1 MSRSYRKNP
10 YVTDQQGNRRT
21 KSVKRAA
28 ARAVRAAKEVPSG
41 KAYRRFFNPWDIRDW
56 SFYDPKRAKRK

>member
-10 YVTDQQGNRRT
+10 YTTDQQGGNVRWR
-21 KSVKRAA
+21 KRKA
-28 ARAVRAAKEVPSG
+28 ARKVRKAKEVGDG
-41 KAYRRFFNPWDIRDW
+41 KEYRKHSNSWDIRDW